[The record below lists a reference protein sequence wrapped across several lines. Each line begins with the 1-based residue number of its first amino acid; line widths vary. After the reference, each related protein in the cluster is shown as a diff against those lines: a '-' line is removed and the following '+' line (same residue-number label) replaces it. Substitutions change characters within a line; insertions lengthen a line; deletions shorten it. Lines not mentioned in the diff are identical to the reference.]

1 MKVEFLPIIFNVLG
15 GLGIFMLGMRYMSD
29 GIQNVSGVA
38 LRRLIDFAT
47 ANKYLATLV
56 GILVTFIVQ
65 SSSITTVITVGLVN
79 SGVMQLTQ
87 ALGVVLGANIG
98 TTITGWILVIKIGQY
113 GLPIL
118 GLFSL
123 VYLFVKSEKM
133 RFISMAVMGIGMIFF
148 GLELMAEGFKP
159 FRKMPEFKDFFA
171 MFNAGSYLGVLGC
184 ALVGCILTLI
194 VQSSSATLGI
204 TLVLV
209 GQGIIN
215 MEAGA
220 ALVLGENVGT
230 TITAYLAAIGA
241 GTNAKRTAYFH
252 IMFNLFG
259 AFWATALFSF
269 FIIIIRFTL
278 STIFNVEDFNLTVM
292 DEKDSDIYHN
302 RQLFVSTTHS
312 MFNILNVMLFLPFLA
327 YFNQMLLKLV
337 KDKKEIRK
345 TLTRLE
351 FKIGESPLMQIE
363 QSQIEIE
370 KMGAHTKS
378 MLTNLAEYY
387 RADSSRKKALSKQIF
402 ESEDILDVVKKEITT
417 FVTHLMQQT
426 LNSES
431 AVQCREQLI
440 IADEYETIS
449 DYITQ
454 ILKLQLKIEESK
466 LNLDDNQIKEVIE
479 LCEKIKHCFD
489 WVLTPGRDMSDK
501 VRALKVTNEGK
512 ELILLIKNM
521 RSESWEIAAKEKR
534 DPLLITSYADMI
546 VAYRKVVY
554 HLVTIAET
562 MAESE

>member
-1 MKVEFLPIIFNVLG
+1 
-15 GLGIFMLGMRYMSD
+15 
-29 GIQNVSGVA
+29 
-38 LRRLIDFAT
+38 
-47 ANKYLATLV
+47 
-56 GILVTFIVQ
+56 
-65 SSSITTVITVGLVN
+65 
-79 SGVMQLTQ
+79 
-87 ALGVVLGANIG
+87 
-98 TTITGWILVIKIGQY
+98 
-113 GLPIL
+113 
-118 GLFSL
+118 
-123 VYLFVKSEKM
+123 
-133 RFISMAVMGIGMIFF
+133 
-148 GLELMAEGFKP
+148 
-159 FRKMPEFKDFFA
+159 
-171 MFNAGSYLGVLGC
+171 
-184 ALVGCILTLI
+184 
-194 VQSSSATLGI
+194 
-204 TLVLV
+204 
-209 GQGIIN
+209 
-215 MEAGA
+215 
-220 ALVLGENVGT
+220 
-230 TITAYLAAIGA
+230 
-241 GTNAKRTAYFH
+241 
-252 IMFNLFG
+252 
-259 AFWATALFSF
+259 
-269 FIIIIRFTL
+269 
-278 STIFNVEDFNLTVM
+278 
-292 DEKDSDIYHN
+292 
-302 RQLFVSTTHS
+302 
-312 MFNILNVMLFLPFLA
+312 
-327 YFNQMLLKLV
+327 
-337 KDKKEIRK
+337 
-345 TLTRLE
+345 
-351 FKIGESPLMQIE
+351 
-363 QSQIEIE
+363 
-370 KMGAHTKS
+370 MGAHTKS